1 MGFIMKN
8 FQKFLSYPLFG
19 YAYHRIILDEQG
31 KPIDYE
37 FLEVSDNFEKIIGLP
52 KNKVLGKTFREVF
65 PDYVTTEFNP
75 IEFFGEI
82 ALNGG
87 ESERVIFS
95 EIYKKWFNVYS
106 FSDEKFY
113 FSTFFTDVTKLK
125 ETEIQLIEAKQK
137 VEENLLKLNEANQIA
152 KLGYFVFEFQTNR
165 LTCSDEIYKIFEV
178 EKEKVLGSYAALIN
192 LVHQEDK
199 NNLISFYNNLT
210 NIKESLN
217 FEFRLKMNN
226 GKIKFLK
233 SKTVPYFDQDGK
245 PIRILGTIQ
254 DITELKE
261 LNNKI
266 IKLSKVVEQSPAS
279 VVITDLDGNI
289 EYVNKKFTEITGYSA
304 EEVLGQNPRIL
315 KSGKHSEEFYKN
327 LWDTITSGQIW
338 MGEFIDKKK
347 NGELY
352 WESAIITPLFDEK
365 GNKTNFIAIK
375 EDITKRKEIENEL
388 KVSEAKYRSILE
400 NIPALLY
407 CFTPDFKITYV
418 NKLYCNYFNTSSE
431 EMLGKSSLSFIPESE
446 HDKIIS
452 ALKSL
457 NKQNSSLSY
466 EHKIL
471 KANQICWIK
480 RTDKAVFSNGNLIEY
495 HSLIED
501 ITEKKLTEEKIKE
514 YNYRL
519 ELSMNIAG
527 WAWWNL
533 ELPSG
538 KVTFH
543 KHKAEMI
550 GYSPEDFK
558 HYTDFT
564 KLLHPDDYERVMEA
578 MRKRIEGKVDRY
590 ETEYRILSKNKG
602 YIWFYDVGSVVK
614 NDNEGNITISGIVI
628 DITKQKQFEY
638 DIRFQSELRKLLM
651 EIASRFI
658 NIPIE
663 QTNLYIQTA
672 LAEIGEFFKVDRVY
686 IFDYHFDKNICTNTF
701 EWCAEGINA
710 EKDNLQEVPLEL
722 IPWWTEKHNRG
733 ELLIIPDTFALEET
747 DGVRQII
754 EPQGIKSL
762 ITVPLMDGENCIGF
776 LGFDS
781 VKNHREFSE
790 GEIQLLKVFAQL
802 LVNIKLRQQ
811 IFKELLDTK
820 QKAEE
825 NENRLIAF
833 INSIPDIVCYKDGK
847 GRWLLANKAD
857 LELFQLAGVDYIGK
871 TDAELAQYTN
881 EIYKDA
887 FLTCMETDEKAWEK
901 GILSQG
907 IEKIP
912 TLDGDEKIFDV
923 YKIPKFNKDGSRKGL
938 AVIGRDIT
946 NLIKTQEELVKAK
959 ERAEELNKAK
969 SYFFANMSHELR
981 TPLVGILGF
990 AELLADELE
999 DNPELAKM
1007 AKLITNSANR
1017 LKETLNLILSMSKLE
1032 AGKLDIKLSQK
1043 DIVPIVKN
1051 SFSLFEQSCRNKGLN
1066 YELETPD
1073 TEVICTIDG
1082 NLLQNVIDNLI
1093 NNAIKFTS
1101 NGGVT
1106 VKVYVENSLAKIDVI
1121 DTGIGIPDESQSII
1135 WEDFRQVSEG
1145 LNRSF
1150 EGTGLGLTIVKKFTE
1165 LMNGKVYLESKVG
1178 IGSKFTIELPMR

>member
-1 MGFIMKN
+1 MKD
-8 FQKFLSYPLFG
+8 FQKFLSNPFFG

-37 FLEVSDNFEKIIGLP
+37 FLEVSDNFEKILGLP
-52 KNKVLGKTFREVF
+52 KNKILGKTFREVF

-95 EIYKKWFNVYS
+95 KIYKKWFNVYS

-178 EKEKVLGSYAALIN
+178 EKEKVLGSYSALIN

-199 NNLISFYNNLT
+199 NNLLSFYNNLT
-210 NIKESLN
+210 NIKDPLN
-217 FEFRLKMNN
+217 YEFRLKMNN

-233 SKTVPYFDQDGK
+233 SKTVTYFDQDGK

-289 EYVNKKFTEITGYSA
+289 EYVNKKFTEITGYTP

-338 MGEFIDKKK
+338 KGEFIDKKK

-375 EDITKRKEIENEL
+375 EDITKQKEIENEL

-400 NIPALLY
+400 NIPALLC

-418 NKLYCNYFNTSSE
+418 NNLYCNYFNTSSE
-431 EMLGKSSLSFIPESE
+431 EMIGKSSLSFIPESE

-471 KANQICWIK
+471 KSNQMCWIK
-480 RTDKAVFSNGNLIEY
+480 RTDKAVFSNGELIEY

-578 MRKRIEGKVDRY
+578 MRKRIEGKIDRY

-628 DITKQKQFEY
+628 DITKQKQLEY

-710 EKDNLQEVPLEL
+710 EKDNLQEVHLEL
-722 IPWWTEKHNRG
+722 LPWWTEKHKRG
-733 ELLIIPDTFALEET
+733 ELLIIPDTFALDEK

-781 VKNHREFSE
+781 VKNRREFSE

-802 LVNIKLRQQ
+802 LVNIKLRQKM
-811 IFKELLDTK
+811 FNELFDTK
-820 QKAEE
+820 QKSED

-847 GRWLLANKAD
+847 GRWLLANNAD
-857 LELFQLAGVDYIGK
+857 LELFQLVDVDYVGK
-871 TDAELAQYTN
+871 TDAELAQFTN

-887 FLTCMETDEKAWEK
+887 FLTCMKSDEKAWEK
-901 GILSQG
+901 GILSKG

-912 TLDGDEKIFDV
+912 TLDGEEKIFDV

-946 NLIKTQEELVKAK
+946 NLIKTQEELFKAK

-1017 LKETLNLILSMSKLE
+1017 LKETLNLILSISKLE

-1043 DIVPIVKN
+1043 DIIPIVKN
-1051 SFSLFEQSCRNKGLN
+1051 SFTLFEQSCRNKGLN

-1073 TEVICTIDG
+1073 TEVICKIDG

-1106 VKVYVENSLAKIDVI
+1106 VKVYVENQLAKIDVI

>member
-1 MGFIMKN
+1 MKN
-8 FQKFLSYPLFG
+8 FQKFLSYPLSG

-87 ESERVIFS
+87 EAERVIFS

-178 EKEKVLGSYAALIN
+178 EKEKALGSYAALIN
-192 LVHQEDK
+192 RVDQEDK
-199 NNLISFYNNLT
+199 NILISFYNNLT

-279 VVITDLDGNI
+279 VVITDLNGNI

-365 GNKTNFIAIK
+365 GNKTNYIAIK
-375 EDITKRKEIENEL
+375 EDITKRKEIENQL

-400 NIPALLY
+400 NIPALLC
-407 CFTPDFKITYV
+407 CFTPEFKITYV

-431 EMLGKSSLSFIPESE
+431 KMTGKSSLSFIPESE
-446 HDKIIS
+446 HGKIIS

-480 RTDKAVFSNGNLIEY
+480 RTDRAVFSNGNLIEY

-578 MRKRIEGKVDRY
+578 MKKRIEGKIDRY
-590 ETEYRILSKNKG
+590 EAEYRILSKNKG
-602 YIWFYDVGSVVK
+602 YIWFHDVGSVVK
-614 NDNEGNITISGIVI
+614 NDNEGNVTISGIVI

-701 EWCAEGINA
+701 EWCTEGINP

-722 IPWWTEKHNRG
+722 LPWWTEKHKRG

-747 DGVRQII
+747 DVVRQII

-790 GEIQLLKVFAQL
+790 EEIQLLKVFAQL

-811 IFKELLDTK
+811 IFKELIDTK

-847 GRWLLANKAD
+847 GRWLLANNAD
-857 LELFQLAGVDYIGK
+857 LELFQLAGVDYVGK

-887 FLTCMETDEKAWEK
+887 FLTCMESDEKAWAK

-912 TLDGDEKIFDV
+912 TLDGEEKIFDV
-923 YKIPKFNKDGSRKGL
+923 YKIPNFNKDGSRKGL

-959 ERAEELNKAK
+959 EKAEELNKAK

-1017 LKETLNLILSMSKLE
+1017 LKETLNLILSISKLE

-1073 TEVICTIDG
+1073 TEVICKIDG

-1093 NNAIKFTS
+1093 NNAIKFTN

-1106 VKVYVENSLAKIDVI
+1106 VKVYVENSSAKIDVI

-1178 IGSKFTIELPMR
+1178 IGSKFTIELPML